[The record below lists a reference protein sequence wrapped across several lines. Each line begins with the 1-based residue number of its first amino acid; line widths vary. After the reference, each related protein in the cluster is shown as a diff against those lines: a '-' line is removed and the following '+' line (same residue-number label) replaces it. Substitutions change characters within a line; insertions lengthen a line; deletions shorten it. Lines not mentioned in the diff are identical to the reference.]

1 MDKKISYCPRCDK
14 YLEKGSWFCPFC
26 GAMVPK
32 LSIWESWSE
41 EKRNEY
47 LKEAPHFNEPHP
59 DKKEDVDKAKEFD
72 AQYRAELAQEEARK
86 QYVPRCPTCGCP
98 DVERIGTGEKIADT
112 VVWGFLARKPKCQFK
127 CKNCGYEW

>member
-14 YLEKGSWFCPFC
+14 YLERGSWFCPFC

-32 LSIWESWSE
+32 LSIWESWSQ

-59 DKKEDVDKAKEFD
+59 DKKEDVDKANAFD
-72 AQYRAELAQEEARK
+72 AQYRAELEEK
-86 QYVPRCPTCGCP
+86 EHPKYVPTCPTCHSP
-98 DVERIGTGEKIADT
+98 DIEKISGTSKVVDA
-112 VVWGFLARKPKCQFK
+112 VVWGIWSKKAGKTFK
-127 CKNCGYEW
+127 CRNCGYEW